1 MKFCQCYKI
10 VHPNNTEHYE
20 YNDECPYNNK
30 MDFVIFTKAISEN
43 FSLDGKQRWTDSQ
56 IINFMIEDDK
66 CNDMIMDLIA
76 KNFRHFASFT
86 IEDII
91 DWEERVIYKG
101 D

>member
-1 MKFCQCYKI
+1 
-10 VHPNNTEHYE
+10 
-20 YNDECPYNNK
+20 
-30 MDFVIFTKAISEN
+30 
-43 FSLDGKQRWTDSQ
+43 
-56 IINFMIEDDK
+56 MIEDDK